1 VFAPDK
7 REREV
12 VAACDRSVDH
22 LGRDLGDPEISCLLR
37 EGEVLRNV
45 AHRSRLRL
53 IFEIPREQGG
63 IVWRT
68 IERGDIQL
76 VQDVRRDP
84 DYLTTDPSIRSE
96 IAAPVLI
103 GDEVVAV
110 LDLEFPDRVFGDAD
124 VAAVRD
130 AAARLGAELA
140 PYRS

>member
-12 VAACDRSVDH
+12 VAACDRSVLQ
-22 LGRDLGDPEISCLLR
+22 LGRDLEDPEISCLLR
-37 EGEVLRNV
+37 EGDRLRNV

-53 IFEIPREQGG
+53 IFEIRREQGG

-68 IERGDIQL
+68 VDRSEIQL
-76 VQDVRRDP
+76 VEDVRRDP

-96 IAAPVLI
+96 IAAPVVVEN
-103 GDEVVAV
+103 DVVAV
-110 LDLEFPDRVFGDAD
+110 IDLEFPDRVFGEAD
-124 VAAVRD
+124 VATVRR

-140 PYRS
+140 RYRS